1 MIDFS
6 DNSEVLQEQ
15 ESPLPER
22 DRQLA
27 SLILS
32 KVYYHLGSFGDAL
45 EFALSAGPLFD
56 LSHRNEYI
64 ETILAKCLDRYTT
77 LRLKGEEDIDSRL
90 KTIVDRMF
98 DQCFKDKQY
107 KQALGVALETRRM
120 DMFGSAIMNSGNETE
135 MLAYAFRVAMTLIG
149 ERGWRDEILK
159 SLVGIYAGLP
169 SPDYVS
175 M

>member
-1 MIDFS
+1 MYFS
-6 DNSEVLQEQ
+6 LTCSEVLQEVN
-15 ESPLPER
+15 SPLPER

-32 KVYYHLGSFGDAL
+32 KVYYHLGSFTEAL
-45 EFALSAGPLFD
+45 EFALAAGPLFD
-56 LSHRNEYI
+56 LSHRNEYV
-64 ETILAKCLDRYTT
+64 ETILAKCLDRYIQ
-77 LRLKGEEDIDSRL
+77 LRLAKVEDVDARL
-90 KTIVDRMF
+90 ETIVDRMF

-120 DMFGSAIMNSGNETE
+120 DMFGQAILNSGNEME

-149 ERGWRDEILK
+149 ERGWRDQILR
-159 SLVGIYAGLP
+159 SLNGIYAGLP